1 MSMINDSDWI
11 GKQIGNYRVVA
22 ELTQGFVSGVY
33 LAQHLLLKHNQV
45 AIKLLHG
52 KSLRSVERQQ
62 QFLQEAEKLDLLRH
76 PHIISIIDVGQTDE
90 GFPYMITEYAPGGS
104 LKDRIERYRPGP
116 LPLEESLVILSQI
129 GEAVQYMHQQNII
142 HCDLKPGNVLFNG
155 KSEVLLAD
163 FGSAVLLDVADTRR
177 TAGEGTFYYMA
188 PEQFEGV
195 VSKGIDQYAL
205 GCIAYELLTG
215 RQPFTALSIRAVIQ
229 KHMMEDPIPPTQ
241 LNQELP
247 AHVEQAILKAMAKV
261 PADRHS
267 DVTAFI
273 SALHMPLSN
282 QIAVL
287 AGSSTEMTTS
297 AQPDEPE
304 VLPKTRE
311 NWLDEAVAHQKT
323 GCYEESLAAYENAI
337 ELDSSD
343 AYAYIG
349 KGLMLCKL
357 KRYEEALNSFEHAI
371 ELDAGDAY
379 AYISKGLVL
388 SMLKRYEQALDV
400 YDEAIQL
407 DVYDV
412 DAYLGKGLALEHLQR
427 YDEALLVYE
436 QAISYNPNHVSAWRA
451 RADLLQKLERTE
463 EAQYA
468 LEIINQLE
476 VIVGV
481 GAAQHI

>member
-1 MSMINDSDWI
+1 MSMINESDWI
-11 GKQIGNYRVVA
+11 GMQIGNYRVVA
-22 ELTQGFVSGVY
+22 ALTQGFVSGVY

-45 AIKLLHG
+45 AIKLLHR
-52 KSLRSVERQQ
+52 KSLRSVEKQQ
-62 QFLQEAEKLDLLRH
+62 QFLQEAERLDLLRY
-76 PHIISIIDVGQTDE
+76 PHIVSIIDVGQTDE
-90 GFPYMITEYAPGGS
+90 GFPYIITEYAPGGS

-116 LPLEESLVILSQI
+116 LPLEEALVILSQI

-155 KSEVLLAD
+155 KGEVLLAD
-163 FGSAVLLDVADTRR
+163 FGSAVLLGVADTRR

-261 PADRHS
+261 PTDRHS
-267 DVTAFI
+267 DVAAFI
-273 SALHMPLSN
+273 SALHMPVSN

-287 AGSSTEMTTS
+287 AGSSTEMTTPV
-297 AQPDEPE
+297 QPDEPE
-304 VLPKTRE
+304 VLTKTRE

-343 AYAYIG
+343 AYAYI
-349 KGLMLCKL
+349 
-357 KRYEEALNSFEHAI
+357 
-371 ELDAGDAY
+371 
-379 AYISKGLVL
+379 SKGLAL

-427 YDEALLVYE
+427 YNEALLVYE
-436 QAISYNPNHVSAWRA
+436 QAISCNPNHVPAWRA

-468 LEIINQLE
+468 FEIINQLE
-476 VIVGV
+476 VIVGA